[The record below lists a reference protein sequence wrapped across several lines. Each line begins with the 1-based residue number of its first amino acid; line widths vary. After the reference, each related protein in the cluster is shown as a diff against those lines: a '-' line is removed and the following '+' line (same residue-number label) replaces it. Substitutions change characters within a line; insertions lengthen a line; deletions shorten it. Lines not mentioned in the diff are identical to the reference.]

1 MNQSPGADEP
11 PGTAAGGAAD
21 APGAA
26 ASEAGAAGAA
36 GAGASAGFRD
46 AWAAMLRAGHGAA
59 VRPGVLNPLIA
70 RTAELLHRAS
80 REQPFRPELAG
91 QAGALLIDN
100 QFTDPQLLAE
110 AVQLIQRQPVPDDR
124 GPVLGGAF
132 AAGWAAALRERTLR
146 EQEAI
151 RLAADTARQEVEKA
165 LRASEARFRA
175 LFESAAIGIGLGD
188 TDGKILAV
196 NRALGE
202 IFGGGPEDM
211 RGVRVGDLV
220 HPEDTPGVWEAY
232 EELISGKRE
241 YFQFDKPYYRRDGEV
256 VWTHLTVSLIRDDD
270 GVPLYQVAMLEDVT
284 DRYRLQERLRH
295 QATHDP
301 LTGLPNRAAFFERLE
316 KLFEDPEPDARFGL
330 CYVDL
335 DGFKIVNDSLGHDMG
350 DQLLTVVAG
359 RLENALSPLGHMVA
373 RLGGDEFVVLL
384 ENCRGEQEAVAAA
397 KTVLAALTKPVVIGD
412 HRLAVGA
419 SVGVLERRIAST
431 TPGAA
436 VRAAD
441 LTLYRAKEAGRGR
454 WTLFDPEENAR
465 AVSRYAVSVRMP
477 AALDRGEFFI
487 DYQPMVDLASGAMTG
502 VEALVRW
509 RHPQLGVL
517 GPEEFV
523 GVAEETGLIMP
534 LGRWVLEQ
542 ACEQAAD
549 WVARF
554 GDRAPRVSVNLAVR
568 QARSAGLVGDVERT
582 LRTTGLEPSMLQLE
596 ITESTVVGPEDEA
609 LKALHALVDLGVS
622 LAVDDFGT
630 GWSNLAY
637 LRDLP
642 VSNLKIAGSFVGDL
656 HDPTKDT
663 HLGWRIVSGLV
674 SLAHTLGLT
683 VTAEGVESR
692 ADAERLRLMG
702 CDLAQGWH
710 FGRPVRP
717 AEIARR
723 IAETETETD
732 LEDAPEAWGRGG
744 DGAGAGSGTDS
755 GSGSGAGV

>member
-1 MNQSPGADEP
+1 MSEGLSQDDPDGR
-11 PGTAAGGAAD
+11 AA
-21 APGAA
+21 
-26 ASEAGAAGAA
+26 E
-36 GAGASAGFRD
+36 FHD
-46 AWAAMLRAGHGAA
+46 AWAGLLRAGHGSA
-59 VRPGVLNPLIA
+59 VHPGTLSRLA
-70 RTAELLHRAS
+70 GRSADLLHRA
-80 REQPFRPELAG
+80 RQDEEFDARLAE
-91 QAGALLIDN
+91 QAGAMLVDSH
-100 QFTDPQLLAE
+100 FTDPAVLADAVVLL
-110 AVQLIQRQPVPDDR
+110 QRYPVRDGR
-124 GPVLGGAF
+124 GPALCGAF

-151 RLAADTARQEVEKA
+151 RLAADTARQEVERA
-165 LRASEARFRA
+165 LRSSEARFRA

-188 TDGKILAV
+188 TEGNILAV
-196 NRALGE
+196 NRALQE
-202 IFGGGPEDM
+202 IFGAGPEDM
-211 RGVRVGDLV
+211 RGRRVNDLV

-232 EELISGKRE
+232 EELISGKRD
-241 YFQFDKPYYRRDGEV
+241 YFQFDKPYYRHDGEV

-270 GVPLYQVAMLEDVT
+270 GVPQYQVAMLEDIT

-301 LTGLPNRAAFFERLE
+301 LTGLPNRAAFFERLDD
-316 KLFEDPEPDARFGL
+316 LFEDPEPGARFGL

-335 DGFKIVNDSLGHDMG
+335 DGFKVVNDSLGHDMG
-350 DQLLTVVAG
+350 DQLLTAVAA
-359 RLENALSPLGHMVA
+359 RLDAALTPLGHMVA

-397 KTVLAALTKPVVIGD
+397 KTVLAALAKPVLIGD
-412 HRLAVGA
+412 HKLAVGA
-419 SVGVLERRIAST
+419 SVGVLERRIATT

-454 WTLFDPEENAR
+454 WTLFDPKENAR

-477 AALDRGEFFI
+477 SALDRGEFFI
-487 DYQPMVDLASGAMTG
+487 DYQPMVDLASGSLVA

-534 LGRWVLEQ
+534 LGRWVMEQ
-542 ACEQAAD
+542 SCGQAAD

-554 GDRAPRVSVNLAVR
+554 GERAPKLSVNLAVR
-568 QARSAGLVGDVERT
+568 QARNAGLVGDIDRI
-582 LRTTGLEPSMLQLE
+582 LRSTGLDPAMLQLE

-609 LKALHALVDLGVS
+609 LKALHAVVDMGVS

-642 VSNLKIAGSFVGDL
+642 VSGLKIAGSFVGDL
-656 HDPTKDT
+656 HDPAKDT

-702 CDLAQGWH
+702 CDWAQGWH

-717 AEIARR
+717 GEIARR
-723 IAETETETD
+723 IAEVNLPAADFAREN
-732 LEDAPEAWGRGG
+732 
-744 DGAGAGSGTDS
+744 
-755 GSGSGAGV
+755 

>member
-1 MNQSPGADEP
+1 MSTEP
-11 PGTAAGGAAD
+11 AD
-21 APGAA
+21 AVAVRFHD
-26 ASEAGAAGAA
+26 SWAGLLA
-36 GAGASAGFRD
+36 
-46 AWAAMLRAGHGAA
+46 AGHGAA
-59 VRPGVLNPLIA
+59 VHPGILRRLVA
-70 RTAELLHRAS
+70 RTAALLHRAQ
-80 REQPFRPELAG
+80 RDQPFEASYAE
-91 QAGALLIDN
+91 QAGALLVDAH
-100 QFTDPQLLAE
+100 FTDPSVLARAVGLLHE
-110 AVQLIQRQPVPDDR
+110 QPDTDGR
-124 GPVLGGAF
+124 GPALCGAF
-132 AAGWAAALRERTLR
+132 AAGWAGALRERTLR

-151 RLAADTARQEVEKA
+151 RTAADAARLDAEKA

-175 LFESAAIGIGLGD
+175 LFESAAIGIGIGD
-188 TDGKILAV
+188 TDGNILAV
-196 NRALGE
+196 NKALQD
-202 IFGGGPEDM
+202 IFGARPEDLQ
-211 RGVRVGDLV
+211 GHKVNELV

-241 YFQFDKPYYRRDGEV
+241 YLQFDKPYYRRDGEV
-256 VWTHLTVSLIRDDD
+256 VWTQLTVSLIRDDD
-270 GVPLYQVAMLEDVT
+270 GSPQYQVAMLEDIT

-295 QATHDP
+295 QATHDS

-316 KLFEDPEPDARFGL
+316 KIFEDPEPDARFGL

-335 DGFKIVNDSLGHDMG
+335 DGFKVVNDSLGHETG
-350 DQLLTVVAG
+350 DQLLAAVAD
-359 RLENALSPLGHMVA
+359 RLKAALAPLGHLVA

-397 KTVLAALTKPVVIGD
+397 KTVLNALDGPVLIGD

-419 SVGVLERRIAST
+419 SVGVLERRVST
-431 TPGAA
+431 TSPGAA

-454 WTLFDPEENAR
+454 WTLFDPKETAR

-487 DYQPMVDLASGAMTG
+487 DYQPLHALADGSLAA

-517 GPEEFV
+517 GPDEFV
-523 GVAEETGLIMP
+523 ATAEETGLIMP

-542 ACEQAAD
+542 ACGQAAD
-549 WVARF
+549 WVRRF
-554 GDRAPRVSVNLAVR
+554 GDAAPQMNVNLAVR
-568 QARSAGLVGDVERT
+568 QARNAGLVGDVGRI
-582 LRTTGLEPSMLQLE
+582 LQTTGLDPSRLQLE

-609 LKALHALVDLGVS
+609 LKTLHKLVGMGVS
-622 LAVDDFGT
+622 LAIDDFGT

-642 VSNLKIAGSFVGDL
+642 VSGLKIAGSFVGDL
-656 HDPTKDT
+656 HDPRKDEHT
-663 HLGWRIVSGLV
+663 GWRIVSGLV

-683 VTAEGVESR
+683 VTAEGVETGG
-692 ADAERLRLMG
+692 DAARLREIG
-702 CDLAQGWH
+702 CDWAQGWH

-723 IAETETETD
+723 IAE
-732 LEDAPEAWGRGG
+732 GG
-744 DGAGAGSGTDS
+744 P
-755 GSGSGAGV
+755 VM